1 MKNNSQK
8 EKYKRLINN
17 GNSAHYHKITT
28 IENQTAKNIF

>member
-17 GNSAHYHKITT
+17 RNSAHYHKIT
-28 IENQTAKNIF
+28 IENQMAKNIF